1 MAMDTAIEP
10 PAPGAQQPRFDFW
23 EEVPITPTQ
32 RRRNTS
38 ALRRANERA
47 ESQLRTLRGPPPPK
61 PVPRQP
67 SPWRRRLKLSAR
79 KAYALMWREIWGI
92 PAAGLRSLGKW
103 LFIALLT
110 SLGFWNFRDDIVAWF
125 KGLMVPPAIEVPA
138 NGKPVEGSKNKSPI
152 APPAIE
158 APANGKP
165 DDGWEKGTV
174 VQPELPT
181 NRP

>member
-10 PAPGAQQPRFDFW
+10 PAPGAHQPRFDFW
-23 EEVPITPTQ
+23 EEVPVTPTQ

-61 PVPRQP
+61 PAPVQP
-67 SPWRRRLKLSAR
+67 SPWRRRLKLWTR
-79 KAYALMWREIWGI
+79 KACAWMWRELCAAA
-92 PAAGLRSLGKW
+92 AAGFRNLATW
-103 LFIALLT
+103 LFLMLLT
-110 SLGFWNFRDDIVAWF
+110 SLGVWSYRDSIAAWV
-125 KGLMVPPAIEVPA
+125 KGLLAPPAIEAPA
-138 NGKPVEGSKNKSPI
+138 NGKPDHGSEKKGLMP
-152 APPAIE
+152 PPAIE

-174 VQPELPT
+174 VQPELQT
-181 NRP
+181 K